1 MSNATLRPPT
11 SSTPTVPTSFSTD
24 VYIDTFVEFPN
35 GTVIPGGNNII
46 ITGGATGLDGSTL
59 TDNRF
64 GIQTAADPNNGKI
77 LIIELTNRISDQGFV
92 AAMSTDNLVIFA
104 LDAIPRAY
112 RFNFDV
118 ITINQSQQVCGYNLQ
133 ATFKTNGTTASLV
146 QDLYVDSDEDVN
158 TCNLTM
164 VGSANNVQL
173 NFTNGTADIMAF
185 KLVGTYI
192 KV

>member
-1 MSNATLRPPT
+1 MSQIYKSATG
-11 SSTPTVPTSFSTD
+11 SSPAIPTSFSTD
-24 VYIDTFVEFPN
+24 IYIVGTDEFPN
-35 GTVIPGGNNII
+35 GTVVPSFNNIRI
-46 ITGGATGLDGSTL
+46 RGGATQLDGSTIS
-59 TDNRF
+59 DNRF
-64 GIQTAADPNNGKI
+64 GIQTASDPNNGKN
-77 LIIELTNRISDQGFV
+77 LIIELTNRFSDQGFV

-104 LDAIPRAY
+104 LDLIPRAY

-133 ATFKTNGTTASLV
+133 ATFKTDGTTATLV
-146 QDLYVDSDEDVN
+146 QDLYVDSDEDVT

-164 VGSANNVQL
+164 VASVNNVNL